1 MRPGAPVV
9 SRASPARGSA
19 AGARKGASPR
29 CAAAAAGGEGSSSR
43 LGWFGSRADFSAAR
57 AHLRY
62 LQRDGV
68 TREGQ
73 PGELYDAA
81 SDEADGKA
89 FLERSAGDRHQ
100 FRFIVSA
107 EDGARTV
114 SVEVISVVRASDR
127 TFTIR
132 WVETAYENGLQIAAE
147 GFSGVIEIVF
157 EPPRTTEA
165 LLANPS
171 GNLQGTSIYSDFECR
186 GERRSCKVRF
196 F

>member
-19 AGARKGASPR
+19 ADARKGASPR
-29 CAAAAAGGEGSSSR
+29 CAAAAADGEGSSSR
-43 LGWFGSRADFSAAR
+43 PGWFGSRGPISSAAR

-62 LQRDGV
+62 LQRDGI

-89 FLERSAGDRHQ
+89 FLERSGGDRHQ

-107 EDGARTV
+107 EDGT
-114 SVEVISVVRASDR
+114 ELGDLKPFVRDLMR
-127 TFTIR
+127 QM
-132 WVETAYENGLQIAAE
+132 EHD
-147 GFSGVIEIVF
+147 
-157 EPPRTTEA
+157 
-165 LLANPS
+165 LAT
-171 GNLQGTSIYSDFECR
+171 QA
-186 GERRSCKVRF
+186 
-196 F
+196 